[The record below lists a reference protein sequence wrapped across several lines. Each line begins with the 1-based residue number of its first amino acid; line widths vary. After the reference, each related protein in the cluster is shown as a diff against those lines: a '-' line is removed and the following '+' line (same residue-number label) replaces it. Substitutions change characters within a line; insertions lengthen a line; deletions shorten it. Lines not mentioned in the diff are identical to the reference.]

1 MDDALRAVMPDGKR
15 YAAAHDVI
23 YKNNVALH
31 HLLGYT
37 CSMVGWR
44 PVISSSLIPPSLLG
58 ATSQLRL
65 FFVWHLLFEFHGKE
79 ENFIA

>member
-31 HLLGYT
+31 NALDYT
-37 CSMVGWR
+37 
-44 PVISSSLIPPSLLG
+44 
-58 ATSQLRL
+58 
-65 FFVWHLLFEFHGKE
+65 
-79 ENFIA
+79 